1 MNLSRAT
8 ILMLCTVVATI
19 TSIGMSTF
27 SLFLPPIER
36 EFGLSRALAT
46 LPYMVA
52 MLGWAVGALLFGKLA
67 DDHGSRPVVLIGI
80 TLMAAGFAGMGLSRD
95 VLQIA
100 LTYGVFVGL
109 AMGACS
115 LVIMSLL
122 VSKHFAIRRG
132 LAVAVIQTAPPM
144 SPLLFAPLLYFLIRS
159 YDWRT
164 AALAASAMLFFVA
177 LPLAWLGARDPEGSK
192 PDRCSRLAWSACFPY
207 LRDRSMLLLFAVRFS
222 CGVAFFQIAHLV
234 ALSMSKGFDAAT
246 GAMAVSV
253 FGAGAVVSALLFG
266 WLSDHYGRARILGLS
281 YLTRGVG
288 TLLMALEYSNA
299 YLYLAVVALAIGP
312 TFGTVAVGNVLFY
325 ERVGPR
331 LAGMV
336 LGMSFIVHQIGSAAG
351 PMMASIA
358 FDRTG
363 SYDGFMIVMGLIL
376 LASGLA
382 LVGGREAGERAP
394 VAVAAPSPS
403 PS

>member
-1 MNLSRAT
+1 
-8 ILMLCTVVATI
+8 
-19 TSIGMSTF
+19 MSTF

-80 TLMAAGFAGMGLSRD
+80 TLMGAGFAGMGLSRD
-95 VLQIA
+95 VLQIS

-122 VSKHFAIRRG
+122 VSKHFATNRG

-144 SPLLFAPLLYFLIRS
+144 SPLLFAPVLYFLIRS
-159 YDWRT
+159 YNWRT

-177 LPLAWLGARDPEGSK
+177 LPLAWLGARDPDGSK
-192 PDRCSRLAWSACFPY
+192 PDRRSRLAWSACFPY
-207 LRDRSMLLLFAVRFS
+207 LRDRSMIILFAVRFS

-234 ALSMSKGFDAAT
+234 ALTMSKGFDAAT
-246 GAMAVSV
+246 GAKAVSV

-266 WLSDHYGRARILGLS
+266 WLSDRYGRSRILGLS

-288 TLLMALEYSNA
+288 TLLLALDFANEFVYF
-299 YLYLAVVALAIGP
+299 AVVALAIGP

-331 LAGMV
+331 MAGMV

-351 PMMASIA
+351 PMMASITY
-358 FDRTG
+358 DRTG
-363 SYDGFMIVMGLIL
+363 SYDGFLVIMGLIL

-382 LVGGREAGERAP
+382 LFGGKESGEQVPASVPEAT
-394 VAVAAPSPS
+394 PSPT
-403 PS
+403 